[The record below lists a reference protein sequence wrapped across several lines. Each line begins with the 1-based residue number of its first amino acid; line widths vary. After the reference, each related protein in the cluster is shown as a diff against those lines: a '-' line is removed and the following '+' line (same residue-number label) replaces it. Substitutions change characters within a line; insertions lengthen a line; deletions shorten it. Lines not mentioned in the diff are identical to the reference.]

1 MSVIKEYRT
10 VSEVVG
16 PLMIVDQVAG
26 VHFNE
31 LVEIQLHDGSKRQGQ
46 VLEVQED
53 KAMVQLFEGSSGI
66 NLEKAKVRF
75 TGRPLELPVSED
87 MVGRIFNGMG
97 KPIDGGPAILPEK
110 YLDIDGQAI
119 NPVARD
125 YPDEFIQTGISAIDH
140 LNTCLL
146 YTSRC
151 V

>member
-97 KPIDGGPAILPEK
+97 KPSHRPPQ
-110 YLDIDGQAI
+110 YLGSGTKIASIFWLWSAPQ
-119 NPVARD
+119 
-125 YPDEFIQTGISAIDH
+125 GISCSNRPSGNCAQ
-140 LNTCLL
+140 L
-146 YTSRC
+146 
-151 V
+151 

>member
-53 KAMVQLFEGSSGI
+53 KAMVQLFEGDLVVLIWKSQGPLYRSS
-66 NLEKAKVRF
+66 ARAASVRRH
-75 TGRPLELPVSED
+75 GRPD
-87 MVGRIFNGMG
+87 FQWN
-97 KPIDGGPAILPEK
+97 
-110 YLDIDGQAI
+110 GQA
-119 NPVARD
+119 D
-125 YPDEFIQTGISAIDH
+125 
-140 LNTCLL
+140 
-146 YTSRC
+146 
-151 V
+151 

>member
-53 KAMVQLFEGSSGI
+53 KAMVQLLRDLAVSIWKKPRSA
-66 NLEKAKVRF
+66 LPAVR
-75 TGRPLELPVSED
+75 
-87 MVGRIFNGMG
+87 
-97 KPIDGGPAILPEK
+97 
-110 YLDIDGQAI
+110 
-119 NPVARD
+119 
-125 YPDEFIQTGISAIDH
+125 
-140 LNTCLL
+140 
-146 YTSRC
+146 
-151 V
+151 

>member
-75 TGRPLELPVSED
+75 TGRPLSL
-87 MVGRIFNGMG
+87 IH
-97 KPIDGGPAILPEK
+97 I
-110 YLDIDGQAI
+110 
-119 NPVARD
+119 
-125 YPDEFIQTGISAIDH
+125 
-140 LNTCLL
+140 
-146 YTSRC
+146 
-151 V
+151 